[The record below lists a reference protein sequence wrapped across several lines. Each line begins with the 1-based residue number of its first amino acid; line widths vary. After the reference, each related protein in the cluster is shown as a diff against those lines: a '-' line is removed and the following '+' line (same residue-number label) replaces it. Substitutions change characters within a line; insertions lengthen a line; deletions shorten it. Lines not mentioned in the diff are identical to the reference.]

1 MSLKRILSILLIL
14 ILVLADV
21 ALAENYYA
29 KTTESVTVYASA
41 STSSKK
47 LGTLSSGT
55 WVYLSAEK
63 KGWAKIELN
72 GKVGYASASG
82 IQKTTRSLYVK
93 NGSATIYKTASSNS
107 TRMEVVG
114 YGTKLTAS
122 YEKNG
127 FIYVKSGSSKG
138 FVSASDVQT
147 KDPNTLNKAVY
158 AQASSAKIYSLPS
171 TSSSSVATVNGTTKM
186 TCTALYNNTWA
197 RVSVN
202 GKVGYIKKSQL
213 GTSKYSVPNTTV
225 YVTAGS
231 SVIYKDA
238 SSSSSKLTTLAFGSS
253 LKAAAETS
261 NGFTKVASGSKTGW
275 IKSGD
280 ISTKNPNT
288 LNKTV
293 YIKAAGVKI
302 YSLPSTSASSGSV
315 STSAALKCTAVYNDT
330 WCRVTYSGKVG
341 FVRKSEVSTRKLGSS
356 TSSPASGKSIKADWF
371 KSNIQS
377 IFDRNDIATVT
388 DVYTGI
394 SWRVKRKGGY
404 NHADVEPLTAA
415 DTAAMQRACG
425 NDFLTWARRPI
436 WVSIGGKKYAASM
449 NCKNHGEC
457 NIKDNNFDGHFC
469 IHFTNSKTH
478 GTNKVDSDH
487 QAAIRTALA
496 RG

>member
-1 MSLKRILSILLIL
+1 MSFKRILSILLIL
-14 ILVLADV
+14 ILALADV
-21 ALAENYYA
+21 ALADNYYA
-29 KTTESVTVYASA
+29 KTTGSVTVYASA

-63 KGWAKIELN
+63 NGWAKIELN
-72 GKVGYASASG
+72 GKVGYASASN
-82 IQKTTRSLYVK
+82 IKKTTRAVYVK
-93 NGSATIYKTASSNS
+93 GESATIYKSDNSNS
-107 TRMEVVG
+107 TRMQVVG

-122 YEKNG
+122 YVKNG
-127 FIYVKSGSSKG
+127 FIYVNTGSGKGYVAASS
-138 FVSASDVQT
+138 VQT
-147 KDPNTLNKAVY
+147 KDPNTLNKTVYIQAASGKVY
-158 AQASSAKIYSLPS
+158 ALPN
-171 TSSSSVATVNGTTKM
+171 TSSDSMTVKGTVKM
-186 TCTALYNNTWA
+186 TCTAVYNGTWA

-202 GKVGYIKKSQL
+202 GKVGYVKKSLL
-213 GTSKYSVPNTTV
+213 GTSQYSVPDTVV
-225 YVTAGS
+225 YVTAGYS
-231 SVIYKDA
+231 SVYKSAD
-238 SSSSSKLTTLAFGSS
+238 SSSSKLTTLAYGTK
-253 LKAAAETS
+253 LKAASETS
-261 NGFTKVASGSKTGW
+261 NGFTKVASGSNTGW

-280 ISTKNPNT
+280 ISTKNPNN

-302 YSLPSTSASSGSV
+302 YSLPSTSSSSGTV

-341 FVRKSEVSTRKLGSS
+341 FVKKSEVSTRKLGSS
-356 TSSPASGKSIKADWF
+356 TSHAASGKSVSVDWF

-377 IFDRNDIATVT
+377 IFDRGDVATVT
-388 DVYTGI
+388 DVATGI
-394 SWRVKRKGGY
+394 SWRVKRRGGY

-425 NDFLTWARRPI
+425 SDYLTWARRPI

-457 NIKDNNFDGHFC
+457 NITDNNFNGHFC

-478 GTNKVDSDH
+478 GTGKVDPDH
-487 QAAIRTALA
+487 QAAIKTALA